1 MDPELVW
8 VTDDDV
14 GAGASMA
21 SASMPSMRLVVSLA
35 LVAGLTCG
43 AAIALVLLALGV

>member
-14 GAGASMA
+14 RAQIASL
-21 SASMPSMRLVVSLA
+21 PSIKMVVSPSRSSRA
-35 LVAGLTCG
+35 
-43 AAIALVLLALGV
+43 